1 MAPFS
6 GRDPFA
12 ILSRTQGIISEM
24 GWTGLG
30 QSAIGTLA
38 LAVIF
43 GGIDLFNAVLS
54 IPITAFNAIAGLI
67 VDINDATFGGLAEFF
82 GASFGAGASA
92 FGTGWLQFLGIFQT
106 PLGVGVGLLVLW
118 EVLYFLDITDSDVIG
133 FVIDLPDIIANNDDS
148 GIADEDE

>member
-1 MAPFS
+1 
-6 GRDPFA
+6 
-12 ILSRTQGIISEM
+12 M

-54 IPITAFNAIAGLI
+54 IPITAFQAIAGLI
-67 VDINDATFGGLAEFF
+67 VDINDATFGGLAEFL
-82 GASFGAGASA
+82 GAAFGAGAAS

-106 PLGVGVGLLVLW
+106 PLGIGVGLLVLW
-118 EVLYFLDITDSDVIG
+118 EVLYFLDITDSDVLG

>member
-12 ILSRTQGIISEM
+12 ILSRTQGIIQDM

-38 LAVIF
+38 LAIIF

-54 IPITAFNAIAGLI
+54 IPISAFTAIAGLI
-67 VDINDATFGGLAEFF
+67 VDINDATFGGLAEFL
-82 GASFGAGASA
+82 GASFGAGAAS
-92 FGTGWLQFLGIFQT
+92 FGTGWMQFLGIFQT
-106 PLGVGVGLLVLW
+106 PLGIGVGLLVLW
-118 EVLYFLDITDSDVIG
+118 EVLYFLDITDSDVLG
-133 FVIDLPDIIANNDDS
+133 FVIDIPDIIANNDDS
-148 GIADEDE
+148 DIADEDE

>member
-1 MAPFS
+1 MAPIS

-12 ILSRTQGIISEM
+12 ILSRTQGIIQEM

-38 LAVIF
+38 LAFIF

-54 IPITAFNAIAGLI
+54 IPISAFQAIAGLI
-67 VDINDATFGGLAEFF
+67 VDVNDATFGGLADFI
-82 GASFGAGASA
+82 GASFAAGASS
-92 FGTGWLQFLGIFQT
+92 FGTGWIQFLGIFQT
-106 PLGVGVGLLVLW
+106 PLGIGVGLLVLW

-133 FVIDLPDIIANNDDS
+133 FVIDLPDVIANNDDS